1 MQAEANTANA
11 HGYAK
16 GRTGRFYHPRTRF
29 YTFFCLFVNPG
40 ARGGTA
46 CKGPAPRTGGAMAG
60 QAAAPFWAAMMAGG
74 AVSMVGPGGRGD
86 GGGGLEPGCEG
97 ESEGL

>member
-1 MQAEANTANA
+1 
-11 HGYAK
+11 
-16 GRTGRFYHPRTRF
+16 
-29 YTFFCLFVNPG
+29 
-40 ARGGTA
+40 
-46 CKGPAPRTGGAMAG
+46 MAG